1 MNLLF
6 WNTGR
11 REPLDEIT
19 ALVKDLRV
27 DVLILAECPLSTV
40 QILERLNTGARAT
53 YHLPFNLADRFT
65 FIVAVPPNNFV
76 SMYDGHGLSI
86 RHVQPPLGR
95 DVLIVVLHLPSKLH
109 LSDDDQALLA
119 PRASQEIERA
129 EQNVGHR
136 RTVVIGDFNMN
147 PFEAGLVSSEGF
159 HAVMARS
166 IAAKEKRTVLGAD
179 RRYFYNPMWSL
190 LGDCSPGPPGTY
202 YYSSSSPLTLFWN
215 TFDQVLLR
223 PDLAA
228 SFMPGDV
235 MVLDSIS
242 SRSLL
247 TSAGT
252 PDSSVSDH
260 LPLFAVI
267 HLEEFDDAHQK
278 SVGGVARPGR
288 NTDTNADPKG
298 ASDPALGH
306 D

>member
-1 MNLLF
+1 VNLLF

-11 REPLDEIT
+11 REPLDELA
-19 ALVKDLRV
+19 ALVKGLCV
-27 DVLILAECPLSTV
+27 DVLILAECPLSAA
-40 QILERLNTGARAT
+40 QIVERLNTGPRAT

-65 FIVAVPPNNFV
+65 FVVALPPERYGPV
-76 SMYDGHGLSI
+76 YDDSGLSI
-86 RHVQPPLGR
+86 RHVRPPLGS
-95 DVLIVVLHLPSKLH
+95 DFLLAALHLPSKLF
-109 LSDDDQALLA
+109 LLDDDQALLA

-129 EQNVGHR
+129 EHKFGHR

-147 PFEAGLVSSEGF
+147 PFESGLVHSEGF

-166 IAAKEKRTVLGAD
+166 IAAKQGRTVRGVD

-202 YYSSSSPLTLFWN
+202 YYSSSSPQAFFWN

-223 PDLAA
+223 PALAA
-228 SFMPGDV
+228 PFMPGDA
-235 MVLDSIS
+235 MVIDSIG

-252 PDSSVSDH
+252 PNASISDH
-260 LPLFAVI
+260 LPLFAII
-267 HLEEFDDAHQK
+267 HVEELDDAHEE
-278 SVGGVARPGR
+278 SLGAVAQPGT
-288 NTDTNADPKG
+288 NTDTNAGPQG
-298 ASDPALGH
+298 AGGSAHGH